1 MVLRPL
7 LFFFLFL
14 LPTAANAQLAI
25 DRLWVDMDDGRAG
38 RADLVVRNESP
49 DVYYVTVTASEI
61 VAPGTAEEERKVLTD
76 PEALGLLVTPNR
88 LVLRPDE
95 MRAIRVVSL
104 NRDLAT
110 DRVYRVNVTPQ
121 IGELSLADESA
132 ENRGIALKLLAAFD
146 VLVTVRPEDSASSLS
161 AQRLGNTMRLSNAG
175 NTNLLL
181 LQGSVCPASGAALS
195 DETRAHYLA
204 QLPVAEESV
213 AEEAAQDGPA
223 QLAID
228 EDGCT
233 KIPGRRMYPGN
244 TWDIVAAAGEYVRFQ
259 SRRSASENFR
269 ELIVRCESA
278 SPNEP
283 NSDFC
288 RSARV
293 EADAG
298 AATILP

>member
-1 MVLRPL
+1 M
-7 LFFFLFL
+7 
-14 LPTAANAQLAI
+14 PTAASAQLAI
-25 DRLWVDMDDGRAG
+25 DRLWVDMDDGRAS

-49 DVYYVTVTASEI
+49 DVYYITVTASEI
-61 VAPGTAEEERKVLTD
+61 LAPGTPTEERKVLTD

-104 NRDLAT
+104 NADLAT
-110 DRVYRVNVTPQ
+110 DRIYRVNVTPQ
-121 IGELSLADESA
+121 IGELSLADEA
-132 ENRGIALKLLAAFD
+132 GQDRGIALKLLAAFD
-146 VLVTVRPEDSASSLS
+146 VLVTVRPKASESSLRARRMGS
-161 AQRLGNTMRLSNAG
+161 TLRLVNEG

-181 LQGSVCPASGAALS
+181 LQGSVCPASGNSLS

-204 QLPVAEESV
+204 QKPIPEESV
-213 AEEAAQDGPA
+213 AEEAAQGGPA
-223 QLAID
+223 ELVLD
-228 EDGCT
+228 EQGCT
-233 KIPGRRMYPGN
+233 KIPGKRMYSGN
-244 TWDIVAAAGEYVRFQ
+244 IWDIVADAGEHLKFQ
-259 SRRSASENFR
+259 ARRSAFENFR

-278 SPNEP
+278 SPSEP

-293 EADAG
+293 EADAE